1 MQDQPRFLL
10 DMVARR
16 INNRVLECTFYPV
29 IFSCVS
35 GSPVAELF
43 SAPKVAVLLATYNGA
58 AGLPAQL
65 QSYVGQSV
73 SPALVLVSDDGSKDE
88 TRQILT
94 RFAKDNPQIEVQL
107 LEGPR
112 LGAAQNFLSLLR
124 HVPDWIDVVSLSD
137 QDDVWL
143 PDKIRRGLRALA
155 DPPDQGQC
163 LLYCGRTWECDA
175 ELGHKRISRGMR
187 RPATFRHALVQ
198 NLAGGNTMMLN
209 RPALDLLQA
218 ASHEARKLVVHDW
231 WIYQV
236 ITGAGGQVIFDNAP
250 LLYYRQH
257 GGNMIGANRGFGAK
271 TKRLSMVLSGRFRRW
286 NTVNIK
292 ALSASAHRFT
302 PENQMILRSFS
313 EGRNRSVWR
322 RLVMIW
328 HTGLY
333 RQGLQGNL
341 SLYFAALLRRI

>member
-1 MQDQPRFLL
+1 MTGQVVETAAD
-10 DMVARR
+10 
-16 INNRVLECTFYPV
+16 
-29 IFSCVS
+29 
-35 GSPVAELF
+35 
-43 SAPKVAVLLATYNGA
+43 APKVAVLLATYNGA

-65 QSYVGQSV
+65 QSYAAQTVL
-73 SPALVLVSDDGSKDE
+73 PALILVSDDGSSDA
-88 TRQILT
+88 TRQIVQG
-94 RFAKDNPQIEVQL
+94 FAADHPDLMVELVD
-107 LEGPR
+107 GPR
-112 LGAAQNFLSLLR
+112 MGAAHNFLSLLR
-124 HVPDWIDVVSLSD
+124 RVPDWIDVVSLSD

-143 PDKIRRGLRALA
+143 PDKIRRGLRALL
-155 DPPDQGQC
+155 DHPSPDDC

-175 ELGHKRISRGMR
+175 ELEHKRMSRGMR

-209 RPALDLLQA
+209 RPALELLRA

-236 ITGAGGQVIFDNAP
+236 LTGAGGHVIFDNAP

-257 GGNMIGANRGFGAK
+257 DNNLIGANRGFGAK
-271 TKRLSMVLSGRFRRW
+271 TRRLSMVLSGRFRRW

-302 PENQMILRSFS
+302 PENQAILRSFS

-328 HTGLY
+328 RTGLY